1 MKIVNNREN
10 IWDVKLTDTHFVRE
24 RESRY
29 GKLKNHMEK
38 NGYKRS
44 NSRKGFC
51 RAAPSA
57 QRYVKIEMN
66 LDLEV
71 NQVEQDLIDTE
82 ATQVEQDLVVQKID
96 LDLNLGR
103 RVIKLKM

>member
-10 IWDVKLTDTHFVRE
+10 IWDTKVTDTHFMRE

-29 GKLKNHMEK
+29 GKWENHMEK

-44 NSRKGFC
+44 NSGNGFC
-51 RAAPSA
+51 GAAPSA
-57 QRYVKIEMN
+57 QRYVKVQMD

-82 ATQVEQDLVVQKID
+82 VSQVE
-96 LDLNLGR
+96 
-103 RVIKLKM
+103 